1 MTNLA
6 MQPAYDASNQRFWDE
21 LCGTQMARSL
31 GITDYSPASL
41 KKFDDWYFKYYP
53 YLERHIPFSALKGK
67 KVLEVGLGYG
77 TVSARLAQSGA
88 LYTGLDIAAAPVDLI
103 NLRLRDSCLPGEAVR
118 GSILAAPFADA
129 SFDAVVAIG
138 CLHHTGEIAQ
148 AIQEARRVLR
158 PGGLF
163 VCMVYYAYS
172 YRRWTRDVAATTR
185 YLLWD
190 QFGIG
195 ANTASGQEDIRGRYD
210 TSSNG
215 EAAPFTEFVSR
226 HHMSQLL
233 AGMDAVTMT
242 LENISQE
249 GILRSFTR
257 EKMLQTALPQFCG
270 LDLYVQATKPQA

>member
-6 MQPAYDASNQRFWDE
+6 MQPVYDTSNQRFWDE

-53 YLERHIPFSALKGK
+53 YLERQIPFSTLKGK
-67 KVLEVGLGYG
+67 KILEVGLGYG

-88 LYTGLDIAAAPVDLI
+88 LYTGLDVAAAPVDLI
-103 NLRLRDSCLPGEAVR
+103 NLRLRDSGLPGEAVR

-138 CLHHTGEIAQ
+138 CLHHTGGIVR
-148 AIQEARRVLR
+148 AIQEAHRVLR

-163 VCMVYYAYS
+163 ICMVYYAYS
-172 YRRWTRDVAATTR
+172 YRRWTKDIAETTR
-185 YLLWD
+185 YFLWD

-195 ANTASGQEDIRGRYD
+195 ANNAAGLESIRGQYD
-210 TSSNG
+210 KSSAG
-215 EAAPFTEFVSR
+215 EAAPFTEFISR

-233 AGMDAVTMT
+233 AGMGTVTMH
-242 LENISQE
+242 LENINQE
-249 GILRSFTR
+249 GVLRLFTR
-257 EKMLQTALPQFCG
+257 EKLLQTVLPRLCG
-270 LDLYVQATKPQA
+270 LDLYVQATKPDA